1 MVRIRKLHH
10 RKNKGTKLKVEI
22 SCIVEGYGEVEA
34 VPKLVHRIAE
44 DYLTMT
50 VKQELVIV
58 IPPPIRVKRT
68 QVVKV
73 GELERKVELAAR
85 KINGQGA
92 ILIIL
97 DSEDDCPAELGPS
110 LLHRA
115 SQVRQN
121 LPIAVVLAKYEF
133 ESWFLA
139 AAESLRRQRELKDD
153 IDPPKDPEAI
163 RDAKGWLSQQMEGS
177 RRYRERAISPHS
189 QHSLTS
195 NKLVKLIRLTSATE
209 TLFGSLKKYKNK
221 EQQLKSHKSETYQ
234 TLPPNMENI

>member
-177 RRYRERAISPHS
+177 RRYRETRDQSA
-189 QHSLTS
+189 LTALFDFKQARKTDS
-195 NKLVKLIRLTSATE
+195 FDKCYRDIVWILEEIQKQGTTTE
-209 TLFGSLKKYKNK
+209 
-221 EQQLKSHKSETYQ
+221 KS
-234 TLPPNMENI
+234 